1 MVINISTKHGPQL
14 DLRFSLWQVVAEIQ
28 TQSQSQIVFKAL
40 QTCIN
45 ASDYSSLD
53 SAQQR
58 ILKSSLQSMEHSG
71 VGLPASE
78 RQEFN
83 DIQQE
88 LATLST
94 TVNNNVLDS
103 TKKFRLTFTNKDELK
118 GLPETAL
125 NLASN
130 MYESDS
136 VDNAPG
142 KYSKRR
148 CEQCSCNSR

>member
-1 MVINISTKHGPQL
+1 M
-14 DLRFSLWQVVAEIQ
+14 
-28 TQSQSQIVFKAL
+28 

-125 NLASN
+125 NLASS
-130 MYESDS
+130 MYESES
-136 VDNAPG
+136 G
-142 KYSKRR
+142 KYLSDAGAM
-148 CEQCSCNSR
+148 